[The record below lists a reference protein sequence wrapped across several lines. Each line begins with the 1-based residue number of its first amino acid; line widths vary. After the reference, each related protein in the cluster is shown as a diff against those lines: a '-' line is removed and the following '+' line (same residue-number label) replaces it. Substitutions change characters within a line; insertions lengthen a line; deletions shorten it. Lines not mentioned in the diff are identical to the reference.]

1 VDPCKSGF
9 ATLEKIVQ
17 LCPHIETQRAAVIF
31 ADTLTLLFEGV
42 ARIVE
47 IHQPLIET
55 YYGPGR
61 IFTVLSLL
69 QVSGN

>member
-1 VDPCKSGF
+1 MYG
-9 ATLEKIVQ
+9 
-17 LCPHIETQRAAVIF
+17 
-31 ADTLTLLFEGV
+31 TLLIEGV

-61 IFTVLSLL
+61 ILTVLSLL
-69 QVSGN
+69 QVQ

>member
-1 VDPCKSGF
+1 M
-9 ATLEKIVQ
+9 
-17 LCPHIETQRAAVIF
+17 
-31 ADTLTLLFEGV
+31 LLEGV

-61 IFTVLSLL
+61 ILTVLSLL
-69 QVSGN
+69 QVQPALVYVKYKHYIVAATPLCLPFS